1 MDFGTILLIMAI
13 IAGLADM
20 AIMLI
25 GPRIR
30 NHETISII
38 LTSMGCLFALG
49 ALLWLGGLIFT
60 NQFQYEYV
68 YATTNIN
75 APWLL
80 KLSALWAGQSGSL
93 VFWTA
98 ISFLLLMTYRRSVR
112 GYEDD
117 TIVYRAAV
125 ILALQTVLIGINALA
140 ADPFRPFPGPIQA
153 DGLGLNPLLSTIW
166 NVIHPPIVFIAY
178 AIAVI
183 PFAVKLAG
191 FTVRSEERNAE
202 SIPVLESLTRFMTV
216 ASWLTL
222 SVGIAIGGFWA
233 YIVLGWGGYWA
244 WDPVET
250 TSLVPWLL
258 LTAYY
263 HAKAI
268 FKKNDVLRDSFL
280 VFTYVT
286 VIYATWVTRS
296 GVLNSVHGFS
306 ISLVS
311 WTMFATVLFNF
322 FLATILTIRAGYV
335 DMSDDEDN
343 QGWNFFSLSNLR
355 DLSIKIALIGILV
368 ILTTS
373 VSGVVIPAAL
383 NLVQAIVDPIGFT
396 DNMVSIG
403 LEFFRAGFYAGSLLL
418 VVAAFYCMRSTILR
432 TKLKSIFVLALLGVG
447 GVLAVLTITT
457 GQALPT
463 YYWQANALI
472 PVAVFSLAYLV
483 VAFVRTMAGRE
494 GGTFTMRR
502 MGRLML
508 HLGLV
513 MLLLGV
519 FLSENVVHETNN
531 TYIENESTEIAPG
544 IRVSVES
551 IDLVY
556 WVDDHDFELHALIA
570 VIENNQSAWLGQIV
584 VRGNPQWQS
593 RTQDVFVQSTALRDV
608 FISVSGFEQ
617 ISQFPQVLQV
627 RLQTKV
633 LPMVSFVWLGT
644 FLMVMALLPMSAIEL
659 LAYGRALKGR
669 HADLYG
675 PDDEDQNAEEIAE
688 AVEN

>member
-1 MDFGTILLIMAI
+1 MDLGTILLLLTI
-13 IAGLADM
+13 IAGVADM
-20 AIMLI
+20 AIMLM

-30 NHETISII
+30 NFESISII
-38 LTSMGCLFALG
+38 LTSMGCLFALS
-49 ALLWLGGLIFT
+49 ALFWMAGLIFT
-60 NQFQYEYV
+60 NQFQYEYIFL
-68 YATTNIN
+68 TTNIE
-75 APWLL
+75 APWFL
-80 KLSALWAGQSGSL
+80 KISALWAGQSGSL

-98 ISFLLLMTYRRSVR
+98 VSFVLLMTYRISVR

-117 TIVYRAAV
+117 TIVYRGA
-125 ILALQTVLIGINALA
+125 ILLALQTVLIGINALA
-140 ADPFRPFPGPIQA
+140 SNPFRPFPGVVQA

-183 PFAVKLAG
+183 PFSVKLAG

-202 SIPVLESLTRFMTV
+202 PIPVLETLTRFMTV
-216 ASWLTL
+216 ASWLIL
-222 SVGIAIGGFWA
+222 SLGIAIGGYWA
-233 YIVLGWGGYWA
+233 YLVLGWGGYWA

-258 LTAYY
+258 LTGYF
-263 HAKAI
+263 HARAI
-268 FKKNDVLRDSFL
+268 FKNNDVLRDSFL

-322 FLATILTIRAGYV
+322 VLATILTVRAGYV
-335 DMSDDEDN
+335 DMPDDQDDD
-343 QGWNFFSLSNLR
+343 GWNFFSLSNLR

-368 ILTTS
+368 VLTTS

-383 NLVQAIVDPIGFT
+383 NLAQAIIDPIGFT

-403 LEFFRAGFYAGSLLL
+403 LEFFRVGFYAGSLLL
-418 VVAAFYCMRSTILR
+418 VVSAFYCMRSTILR
-432 TKLKSIFVLALLGVG
+432 TKLKSVLVLVLLGIG

-463 YYWQANALI
+463 HYWPANALI
-472 PVAVFSLAYLV
+472 PVAVCSVAYLV
-483 VAFVRTMAGRE
+483 VAFTRTIAGRE
-494 GGTFTMRR
+494 GGAFTMRR

-513 MLLLGV
+513 VLLLGV
-519 FLSENVVHETNN
+519 FTSENVVINQTN
-531 TYIENESTEIAPG
+531 TYLSGDSTELGTSG
-544 IRVSVES
+544 IGVGVTD

-556 WVDDHDFELHALIA
+556 WVDQYDFELHVL
-570 VIENNQSAWLGQIV
+570 VHVTEGNSAWIGLIV
-584 VRGNPQWQS
+584 VRGNPEWQQVI
-593 RTQDVFVQSTALRDV
+593 QDVFVQSSALRDV
-608 FISVSGFEQ
+608 FVSLRTFNEVAPNVHSVD
-617 ISQFPQVLQV
+617 LQA
-627 RLQTKV
+627 KI
-633 LPMVSFVWLGT
+633 LPLVSFVWLGV
-644 FLMVMALLPMSAIEL
+644 FLMIMALLPLSAMEFSEF
-659 LAYGRALKGR
+659 RNALKTKKE
-669 HADLYG
+669 DLYG
-675 PDDEDQNAEEIAE
+675 PEDEQKEEEIPVTAKNE
-688 AVEN
+688 